1 MHCELLIPDLFAAEA
16 GGAAP
21 RLASLELLLARGR
34 RSENESENDA
44 ARGLEAWLAREF
56 GCDAPLPA
64 GALSVLADGVITGG
78 DQSDAL
84 WLRADP
90 IHLAIEREHAT
101 IVPSAAFAVTR
112 EEAEALC
119 ETLNRHFAA
128 ELTIYPLHP
137 ERWCAR
143 LHADIAPP
151 LARSP
156 LELARLPLKEHL
168 PAGEDAKR
176 WHGLLNEAQML
187 LHGHPVN
194 AAREARGAL
203 PINSLW
209 FWGAGRLPRS
219 AAPRG
224 RSRFNSVTADEP
236 LARGLARRAGIAP
249 RELPRDAAAWLAA
262 SPADGVHLVVLDGLR
277 APLALGD
284 AQACA
289 ASLREIDARW
299 CAPLLDALR
308 AGRVGMVTIHAP
320 EAGLSFEATRGD
332 LRRFWRRARSLERYA
347 VRAGGHTD
355 D

>member
-1 MHCELLIPDLFAAEA
+1 MHCELLVPDLFAAEE
-16 GGAAP
+16 GGALP

-34 RSENESENDA
+34 CSENESENE
-44 ARGLEAWLAREF
+44 ARSLEGWLAYEF

-64 GALSVLADGVITGG
+64 GALSVLADGGEPG
-78 DQSDAL
+78 DTL

-119 ETLNRHFAA
+119 ETLNGHFAA
-128 ELTIYPLHP
+128 EMTIYPLHA

-143 LHADIAPP
+143 LAADIAPP
-151 LARSP
+151 RARSP
-156 LELARLPLKEHL
+156 LDLARLPLKEHL

-187 LHGHPVN
+187 LHDHPVN
-194 AAREARGAL
+194 AAREARGIL

-209 FWGAGRLPRS
+209 FWGAGRLPQN
-219 AAPRG
+219 AAARG

-262 SPADGVHLVVLDGLR
+262 SPEGGVHLVVLDGLR
-277 APLALGD
+277 APQALGD

-289 ASLREIDARW
+289 ERLQEIDARW

-308 AGRVGMVTIHAP
+308 AQRVGMLTIHAP
-320 EAGLSFEATRGD
+320 EAGLSFETTRGD
-332 LRRFWRRARSLERYA
+332 LRRFWRRARALGRYA
-347 VRAGGHTD
+347 ERVG
-355 D
+355 